1 MSIDVESMKL
11 RVIEPPSND
20 LQCREVYHVP
30 SCQKA
35 FYTVCIT
42 QGSYII
48 YDAITQDPDAMKE
61 LRKVEEGLYDVLVG
75 EESLSD
81 FLERIKNDRKLR
93 HYGTSELYAIPLKYV
108 LS

>member
-30 SCQKA
+30 SRQKA

-42 QGSYII
+42 QSSYIV
-48 YDAITQDPDAMKE
+48 YDTITQDPDAMKE

-75 EESLSD
+75 GESLSD
-81 FLERIKNDRKLR
+81 FLKKIKDIVDLE
-93 HYGTSELYAIPLKYV
+93 T
-108 LS
+108 